1 MPEAPSERKLFALI
15 CLVLALGT
23 AALYWPITSHPFILF
38 DDDQYVT
45 GNSHVTSGLKWTN
58 IVWAFQTYEAANWHP
73 LTWISHMAD
82 CQMFGLNP
90 GAHHLVN
97 LLFHIANTLLL
108 FVWLKNLTGA
118 TWRSAFVAALFAW
131 HPLRV
136 ESVAWASER
145 KDVLSAF
152 FWMLTLLAWSSY
164 VKKRS
169 FVPYFLAL
177 VFFALGLMSKPMV
190 VTLPF
195 VLLLLDFWPL
205 NRFPLDAGNIFRRAS
220 ILIAEKIP
228 FFALAVAG
236 SIATFFAQRT
246 GGAIWVSPWN
256 ARLENALLAYVRYI
270 SKLFWPHDL
279 AVVYS
284 YPRHWP
290 VLFALGAALLLL
302 AWTALFLFRIRQNP
316 YLIFSWLWFLGTLVP
331 TIGII
336 QVGAQSI
343 ADRYTYIPSI
353 GFSILVAWGACD
365 LLNRWPE
372 KKKFLPIAAALALA
386 GCLGVTSIQIN
397 YWRNNIPLF
406 LHAVEVTTDNYVAE
420 NCLGKAYERAGDP
433 VRALVCYSDA
443 VKVEPRYPQAQ
454 FNLAICLLGFGK
466 TDEALEHLRAAA
478 KLEPHDPDIQY
489 DLGIYFLQHGS
500 LMDAAR
506 GFRTA
511 LADRPGFPPAKNELD
526 KLLAAHPELTNS
538 AAAGLGK

>member
-1 MPEAPSERKLFALI
+1 MPEAPSARKLFALI

-164 VKKRS
+164 VSKRS
-169 FVPYFLAL
+169 LVPYFLAL
-177 VFFALGLMSKPMV
+177 VFFAFGLMSKPMV
-190 VTLPF
+190 VTLPC

-205 NRFPLDAGNIFRRAS
+205 NRFFPDDGNIFRRAS

-228 FFALAVAG
+228 FFALALAG

-279 AVVYS
+279 
-284 YPRHWP
+284 
-290 VLFALGAALLLL
+290 
-302 AWTALFLFRIRQNP
+302 
-316 YLIFSWLWFLGTLVP
+316 
-331 TIGII
+331 
-336 QVGAQSI
+336 
-343 ADRYTYIPSI
+343 
-353 GFSILVAWGACD
+353 
-365 LLNRWPE
+365 
-372 KKKFLPIAAALALA
+372 
-386 GCLGVTSIQIN
+386 
-397 YWRNNIPLF
+397 
-406 LHAVEVTTDNYVAE
+406 
-420 NCLGKAYERAGDP
+420 
-433 VRALVCYSDA
+433 
-443 VKVEPRYPQAQ
+443 
-454 FNLAICLLGFGK
+454 
-466 TDEALEHLRAAA
+466 
-478 KLEPHDPDIQY
+478 
-489 DLGIYFLQHGS
+489 
-500 LMDAAR
+500 
-506 GFRTA
+506 
-511 LADRPGFPPAKNELD
+511 
-526 KLLAAHPELTNS
+526 
-538 AAAGLGK
+538 